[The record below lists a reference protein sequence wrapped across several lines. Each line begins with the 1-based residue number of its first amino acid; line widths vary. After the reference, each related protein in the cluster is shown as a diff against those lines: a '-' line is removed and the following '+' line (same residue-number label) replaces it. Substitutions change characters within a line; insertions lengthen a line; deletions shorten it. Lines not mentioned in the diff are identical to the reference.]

1 VIASSTTD
9 TPTATATATATETQ
23 NPNSKYYSGCLY
35 HYYSQQYQQLQQQG
49 TDDVRSLLSRYRRVC
64 NSNDPPDRRYQINN
78 ATQHQQPGQEF
89 LTCRQPE
96 FDYLEIRIATGN
108 WDSATMLGWLTQI
121 ILSELLGV
129 PTTIES
135 GSRESESSRDL
146 YDLFG
151 RIGTFYQQK

>member
-9 TPTATATATATETQ
+9 TPTATATETQ